1 MFNQPPHPSLQVIK
15 PQTDAVLNAACQNN
29 GIATHPL
36 PIPNNLSLEG
46 DIMLGPN
53 LLTNLCVAYSGI
65 STQYQGGQ
73 PVGLQAAGA
82 CTTVGSVANLV
93 YRRANGIS
101 T

>member
-1 MFNQPPHPSLQVIK
+1 MFSLLPHPSLQVIK

-36 PIPNNLSLEG
+36 PISNDLTLQF

-53 LLTNLCVAYSGI
+53 LITSLAVAYSGI

-73 PVGLQAAGA
+73 PVGLAAAGN
-82 CTTVGSVANLV
+82 CQTVGDVANLV

-101 T
+101 